1 MHGKDIS
8 LSKALSWI
16 LRHGAIKEGLII
28 TEEGFVAVDEI
39 LKHKSFRNYQ
49 LSDIQRVV
57 AENEKQRFALRTDTE
72 TGILYIRANQGHS
85 IQAIQKL
92 DLDPILEASE
102 APVVI
107 HGTYKKYWEKIKHEG
122 LSHMSRMH
130 IHFAPGDPG
139 KEEVISGMRKSAD
152 LYIYIDMPK
161 ALADGLKFYRSLNN
175 VILSPGNEN
184 GLILPKYFSKVAD
197 KHGRELQ
204 K

>member
-1 MHGKDIS
+1 M
-8 LSKALSWI
+8 
-16 LRHGAIKEGLII
+16 
-28 TEEGFVAVDEI
+28 
-39 LKHKSFRNYQ
+39 
-49 LSDIQRVV
+49 
-57 AENEKQRFALRTDTE
+57 
-72 TGILYIRANQGHS
+72 
-85 IQAIQKL
+85 

-130 IHFAPGDPG
+130 IHFAPGEPG

-161 ALADGLKFYRSLNN
+161 ALADGLKFYRSSNN